1 MKTIFYQ
8 DIKEKFDNFK
18 SSAQEI
24 FENLKENE
32 LIEKIIKNPNF
43 FLLSGAGLVLG
54 IKKAQK
60 LNLSENT
67 KNARTIFNY
76 FKRKGMIKTDKSF
89 NKCFML
95 KDNQIVKMMKKE
107 LKKKMKENFNKVEIP
122 HVDFIVWAEENKL
135 LLIEAKSTKRIGHFR
150 KAIKGKFENTKF
162 FIMLKENLTSY
173 DYSDI
178 KAIIFTGNFL
188 KSNGLEIDENHR
200 LFKMPRPRKR
210 KILNLN
216 ESDFFKLD
224 NQYVYGFKAE
234 ASGIIDKNTL

>member
-32 LIEKIIKNPNF
+32 LIEKIIKNQNF

-107 LKKKMKENFNKVEIP
+107 LNN
-122 HVDFIVWAEENKL
+122 
-135 LLIEAKSTKRIGHFR
+135 
-150 KAIKGKFENTKF
+150 
-162 FIMLKENLTSY
+162 
-173 DYSDI
+173 
-178 KAIIFTGNFL
+178 
-188 KSNGLEIDENHR
+188 
-200 LFKMPRPRKR
+200 
-210 KILNLN
+210 
-216 ESDFFKLD
+216 
-224 NQYVYGFKAE
+224 
-234 ASGIIDKNTL
+234 